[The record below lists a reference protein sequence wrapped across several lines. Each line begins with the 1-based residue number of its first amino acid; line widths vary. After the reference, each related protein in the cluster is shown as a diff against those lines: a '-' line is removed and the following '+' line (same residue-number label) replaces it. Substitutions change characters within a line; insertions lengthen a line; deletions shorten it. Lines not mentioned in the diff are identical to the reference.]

1 MKHESIFK
9 ILVLSTAVF
18 SLAVCCGAVVARAQ
32 DDSAKEALA
41 KESEDYCASTSGA
54 KPTPE
59 MIMSKVAEGA
69 ALIEKEG
76 TAAFPKFKGKGSPF
90 LFAGTYIW
98 IHDGNCKM
106 RMHPIKWKMEGNDY
120 IGLKDTNGKR
130 FFAEMNDCVH
140 AKGACWVDYMWPKP
154 GEKNPSRKISYV
166 KLVKTPQGEEM
177 VLGCGIYDMSD
188 AQMDALV
195 KGK

>member
-1 MKHESIFK
+1 MKNGKIFK
-9 ILVLSTAVF
+9 FLSLSILLVVLAVSFTAVI
-18 SLAVCCGAVVARAQ
+18 VRAE
-32 DDSAKEALA
+32 DDAAKEALA
-41 KESEDYCASTSGA
+41 KESEDYCASTAST

-69 ALIEKEG
+69 ALIAKEG
-76 TAAFPKFKGKGSPF
+76 TAAFSKFKGKDSPF

-98 IHDGNCKM
+98 IHDGACKM

-120 IGLKDTNGKR
+120 IGLKDVNGKR

-154 GEKNPSRKISYV
+154 GEKTPSRKISYV
-166 KLVKTPQGEEM
+166 KLAKTPEGEDM
-177 VLGCGIYDMSD
+177 ILGCGIYDISD
-188 AQMDALV
+188 ADMDKLL
-195 KGK
+195 KGN